1 MKRNFLLGAAC
12 LFSVLVFESCFG
24 EGMYRSDADTKSVEI
39 SEEYDSYKDAC
50 AAGNYEAA
58 HLFLDEYC
66 NAYLKYLSKN
76 PIVYGDERTSAESKY
91 YKAFDYIYNSE
102 LQYLMSQMSE
112 EECKDKIVFLLNSVP
127 VVGEVLPEGLHDY
140 YDVYQKGDR
149 GNILHAYITWTVHYN
164 RLCNTVLTLA
174 INRRYKSVAQT
185 ALMQYV
191 DNVEATTGDSGT
203 NVDGVRVDGNHGYV
217 KYTSADRDAAMKKY
231 KDALKLGMFD

>member
-66 NAYLKYLSKN
+66 NTYLKKISKGY
-76 PIVYGDERTSAESKY
+76 IYRDEKTAAESKY
-91 YKAFDYIYNSE
+91 YMAFDHIYNSE

-127 VVGEVLPEGLHDY
+127 VVGEVVPGGICDYDYVSDWEAEGDLL
-140 YDVYQKGDR
+140 R
-149 GNILHAYITWTVHYN
+149 AYITWTKHYN
-164 RLCNTVLTLA
+164 RLCNTILTLA
-174 INRRYKSVAQT
+174 INRKYKSVAQT

-191 DNVEATTGDSGT
+191 DNVEVTKGGDGVY
-203 NVDGVRVDGNHGYV
+203 VDGVRVDGNHGYV
-217 KYTSADRDAAMKKY
+217 KHTSADRDAAMKKY

>member
-1 MKRNFLLGAAC
+1 MLGAAC
-12 LFSVLVFESCFG
+12 LVCVLTFESCFSDD
-24 EGMYRSDADTKSVEI
+24 MYRAKNGVSREITVKVDRNERYDT
-39 SEEYDSYKDAC
+39 YKEAC
-50 AAGNYEAA
+50 AANNYEAA
-58 HLFLDEYC
+58 HVFLDEYC

-76 PIVYGDERTSAESKY
+76 PILYGDERTAAESNY

-102 LQYLMSQMSE
+102 LQYLMSHLGE

-203 NVDGVRVDGNHGYV
+203 SVDGVSVDGNHGYV
-217 KYTSADRDAAMKKY
+217 KYTTTDRDVAKRKY
-231 KDALKLGMFD
+231 KEALQLGMFE